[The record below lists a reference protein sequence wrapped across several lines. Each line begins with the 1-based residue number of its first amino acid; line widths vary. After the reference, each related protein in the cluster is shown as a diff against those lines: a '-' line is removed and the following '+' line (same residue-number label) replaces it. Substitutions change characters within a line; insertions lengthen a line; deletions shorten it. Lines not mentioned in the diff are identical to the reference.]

1 MERILKCI
9 SWTAL
14 SVVLCTTAYGQGA
27 GHRVTSDQVVVNSAA
42 HWRNWAFPKGVV
54 EISSSGALTP
64 HQLHRDINAVRDI
77 AAYLQ
82 ARPPDGIKKA
92 PEEITVLDGI
102 QAGTAGNRADVVN
115 LFDGDLG
122 TYWQPDPP
130 TGEGELAGQWWF
142 SVDLGRLVIAKSI
155 VLKFVAEALGDPF
168 LQFDVLVSQGNKPT
182 GSRGPSLEY
191 TTMLRTLKPNKEQRL
206 FEIDMDLERDF
217 EGVGIRFVQV
227 VVTGSNFGRG
237 REVSQAEYDQ
247 LAAGERG
254 EVDYFK
260 RHANGRETLVP
271 QEVHRQLEPDQQGSV
286 RYYRIER
293 PRLAELEVWA
303 EGDEILTGALDR
315 GGFGTA
321 SQTASINSLIDGQIE
336 SKVQFIYTYGRGSL
350 KSPEGQVLFDLGA
363 FYWIDAFR
371 MAYGGSRFSN
381 YRLDFS
387 DGTLAADGSIK
398 WNTAVD
404 REQRGGGG
412 ISALGFGFYEG
423 NNFARLKARFFRFV
437 WKQFESTSSTG
448 KGGATGQ
455 PAELQLYGRGFLP
468 EVTLTSDL
476 IRLGGSRNLLSVEW
490 DADAPPG
497 TSVLIQT
504 RTGNE
509 LSETLHYFKKDGT
522 EVSKEDYDKL
532 LSIFRGDIVAEETA
546 GSDWEPWS
554 QPYEDPTGSP
564 VTSPSP
570 REFLTL
576 RATLQSDDPA
586 VSPTLRSIRLN
597 FSNPV
602 AQGLTGEI
610 SPFQVDQ
617 LGQEQM
623 FSLYVRPD
631 FGRRDMGFDQLLLV
645 APSDMPLRFV
655 GLYAGAEDAFDPSAD
670 LSSLAV
676 ADVEVMQTR
685 TDSLQLAFPPVG
697 PSSSVE
703 VLRLDFATALFS
715 TGAVMRA
722 LLKNSDAGEGNWQRV
737 DAGNALTEIES
748 NTTTLVG
755 AVQSTSLLTEVEVIP
770 HVFTPNGDGVNDQ
783 AQFAFKVVRVGDDSP
798 AEVEVFDLAGHRV
811 RRLVEQRDL
820 STGTYAIGWDG
831 RDDAGALVPPGVY
844 YARLRI
850 DTDTEGAGI
859 DGEQVLK
866 TIAVAY

>member
-1 MERILKCI
+1 MERILKRI
-9 SWTAL
+9 SWAVLSAVLGTA
-14 SVVLCTTAYGQGA
+14 AYGQGA
-27 GHRVTSDQVVVNSAA
+27 GHQVTANQIVVDRTA
-42 HWRNWAFPKGVV
+42 HWRNWTFPQGVV
-54 EISSSGALTP
+54 KISPSGALTP
-64 HQLHRDINAVRDI
+64 HQLHRDINAVQDI

-82 ARPPDGIKKA
+82 ARPPEGVKKA

-115 LFDGDLG
+115 LFDGDLE

-130 TGEGELAGQWWF
+130 TGEGELASQWWF
-142 SVDLGRLVIAKSI
+142 VVDLGRLVMAKSI
-155 VLKFVAEALGDPF
+155 VLKFVDEELGDPF
-168 LQFDVLVSQGNKPT
+168 LQFDVLVSQGNKPPR
-182 GSRGPSLEY
+182 SDSFKY
-191 TTMLRTLKPNKEQRL
+191 TTMWRTLKPNKEQRL
-206 FEIDMDLERDF
+206 FEIDMKLEREF
-217 EGVGIRFVQV
+217 EGAGIRFMQV

-237 REVSQAEYDQ
+237 REVTQAEYDQ
-247 LAAGERG
+247 LAANERG

-260 RHANGRETLVP
+260 LHADGRETLVT
-271 QEVHRQLEPDQQGSV
+271 QEVHPQLEPGQQGPV
-286 RYYRIER
+286 RYYRAER
-293 PRLAELEVWA
+293 PRLAELEVWV

-321 SQTASINSLIDGQIE
+321 TQTASINSLIDGQIE

-350 KSPEGQVLFDLGA
+350 KSPEGEVFFDLGA

-371 MAYGGSRFSN
+371 LAYGGSSFSD

-404 REQRGGGG
+404 REQRSGWGP
-412 ISALGFGFYEG
+412 SALGLGYGRYEG
-423 NNFARLKARFFRFV
+423 NNFERLKARFFRFV

-455 PAELQLYGRGFLP
+455 PAEMQLYGRGFLP

-476 IRLGGSRNLLSVEW
+476 IRLRGSRNLLSVEW
-490 DADAPPG
+490 DADTPPG

-532 LSIFRGDIVAEETA
+532 LSIFRGEIVAEETA

-576 RATLQSDDPA
+576 RATLLSNDPE

-602 AQGLTGEI
+602 AQSITGEI

-617 LGQEQM
+617 LGKEQM
-623 FSLYVRPD
+623 FSFYVRPD
-631 FGRRDMGFDQLLLV
+631 FGSRDPGFDQLLLV

-655 GLYAGAEDAFDPSAD
+655 GLYAGAEDAFGPSAD
-670 LSSLAV
+670 LSSLAM

-685 TDSLQLAFPPVG
+685 ADSLQLAFPSVG
-697 PSSSVE
+697 PRSGVE
-703 VLRLDFATALFS
+703 VMRLDFATALFS

-722 LLKNSDAGEGNWQRV
+722 LLKNSDEGEGNWQRV
-737 DAGNALTEIES
+737 DAGEALVGIES

-770 HVFTPNGDGVNDQ
+770 RVFTPNGDGVNDQ

-798 AEVEVFDLAGHRV
+798 AEVEIFDLAGRRV

-820 STGTYAIGWDG
+820 STGSYAIGWDG